1 VTTFAARAVLLG
13 WLCLAAN
20 ARAQTPALEPPASTG
35 AAGPTRR
42 DIDRAL
48 LRYAHEPTVE
58 AVVSAALQAG
68 PGTQAATLASRAR
81 SAGWVPRLALRARR
95 GQALDLSSP
104 NQEETLRVK
113 SNDDLTLEASLS
125 FELDR
130 LFFRTEE
137 VALLRQHR
145 TEQAQ
150 RTALARRVVALYFE
164 RRRLQLERD
173 LDPLPDVARSARIAE
188 IGALLDVFTNGAF
201 QRMIESTRWRT
212 GARTQEP
219 RSPSPRSS
227 KPTATP

>member
-1 VTTFAARAVLLG
+1 VRA
-13 WLCLAAN
+13 LAALT
-20 ARAQTPALEPPASTG
+20 ALLVWLALALKAGAQTRAPEPSALPG
-35 AAGPTRR
+35 AALATRA

-58 AVVSAALQAG
+58 AVVSAALQTS
-68 PGTQAATLASRAR
+68 PGQQAATLASRAR
-81 SAGWVPRLALRARR
+81 SAGWVPRLLVRARR
-95 GQALDLSSP
+95 GQALDLSAP
-104 NQEETLRVK
+104 NQEEALRVK

-130 LFFRTEE
+130 LVFRSEE

-150 RTALARRVVALYFE
+150 RRVLARRVVALYFE

-201 QRMIESTRWRT
+201 QRMIEATRWRT
-212 GARTQEP
+212 GAKAHEP
-219 RSPSPRSS
+219 SSPSPRNST
-227 KPTATP
+227 PTATR

>member
-1 VTTFAARAVLLG
+1 VRSFTTRALLICG
-13 WLCLAAN
+13 LAVASN
-20 ARAQTPALEPPASTG
+20 ARAQTAAPEPRDSG
-35 AAGPTRR
+35 AAALATRG

-58 AVVSAALQAG
+58 AVVSAALQTA
-68 PGTQAATLASRAR
+68 PGQQAASLASRAR
-81 SAGWVPRLALRARR
+81 SAGWVPRLAVRARR
-95 GQALDLSSP
+95 GQALDLSAP
-104 NQEETLRVK
+104 NQEDTLRVK

-145 TEQAQ
+145 TEQEQ
-150 RTALARRVVALYFE
+150 RVTLAGRVVALYFE

-201 QRMIESTRWRT
+201 QRMIDSTRWTT
-212 GARTQEP
+212 GARTREP
-219 RSPSPRSS
+219 RSPSPRNS
-227 KPTATP
+227 KPTATR